1 MSDRNFDP
9 EATREVAQQSVP
21 AIAET
26 YVQLSEKVVDA
37 GENLD
42 GGVSEEMRG
51 VFTEYH
57 LLLRNAV
64 VETTENL
71 ERLADTLLQIA
82 EDDELADGE
91 IAQELNALADD
102 VETAYAEQGY
112 TPMTEGT
119 DPAEL
124 APTPSEYDNELGGG
138 SGTRS
143 EAQPVEEN

>member
-9 EATREVAQQSVP
+9 EATRDVASTDVVT
-21 AIAET
+21 IASAYDE
-26 YVQLSEKVVDA
+26 LSRMVVDA

-71 ERLADTLLQIA
+71 ERLSDTLLQIA
-82 EDDELADGE
+82 EDDELAEGE
-91 IAQELNALADD
+91 IVQELNALADD
-102 VETAYAEQGY
+102 VEAAYTEAGY
-112 TPMTEGT
+112 TPMTEGASSEDLT
-119 DPAEL
+119 PA
-124 APTPSEYDNELGGG
+124 PSEYDSELGGV
-138 SGTRS
+138 SATRS
-143 EAQPVEEN
+143 EGQRVEEN